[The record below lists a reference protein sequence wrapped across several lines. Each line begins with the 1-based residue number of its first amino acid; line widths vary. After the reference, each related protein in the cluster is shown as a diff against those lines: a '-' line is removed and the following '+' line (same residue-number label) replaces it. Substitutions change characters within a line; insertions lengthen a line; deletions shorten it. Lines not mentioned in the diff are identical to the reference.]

1 MPDKQAIGENG
12 ELRYVNILDYLVV
25 LARYKKV
32 ILRFVGVSILS
43 AVVVLYLVLD
53 RWYKS
58 TAIIM
63 PPKQKNLTGLM
74 SGFSRTPTQ
83 LRSFGLFGGSDDLQ
97 QFQTI
102 LKSRRAMM
110 ALVDQFDLK
119 RVYDLESG
127 DDALK
132 AVEENIELKLGKEDV
147 SLEVSVYDTDPQRAA
162 DMTNYLVQTLN
173 TIYAELSTAEA
184 RGNREFL
191 ERRYQQNLKELSE
204 AEKNF
209 KAFQV
214 KYGAFAVPEQVK
226 AAVEAAAN
234 IQAEIAMKEIEVGL
248 LERTTSKENPLYRN
262 AVIELGELRK
272 QLDKISTGK
281 GLEKNEV
288 QIFAPLKLAPEIGIQ
303 YLRYYRELE
312 LQGKLLEL
320 ILPLYEQARIEE
332 QRDTPNV
339 VVLDTA
345 VPAPRPAKPRR
356 LLITGLVAVGSF
368 LLSVL
373 FAFLA
378 DSFRRSYEQKRDDD
392 WEKLN
397 YIRSQ
402 FKMKKLFK

>member
-119 RVYDLESG
+119 RVYDLEST

-339 VVLDTA
+339 VVLDSA

>member
-1 MPDKQAIGENG
+1 MPENQEIGENG
-12 ELRYVNILDYLVV
+12 QLRYVNVLDYLVV
-25 LARYKKV
+25 IARYKKLIV
-32 ILRFVGVSILS
+32 RFVGASILL
-43 AVVVLYLVLD
+43 AVVLLYLVLP

-58 TAIIM
+58 TAVVM

-74 SGFSRTPTQ
+74 SGFSRTTSQ

-102 LKSRRAMM
+102 LKSRRALI
-110 ALVDQFDLK
+110 ALIERFDLQ
-119 RVYDLESG
+119 RVYDIENV
-127 DDALK
+127 DDAITAL
-132 AVEENIELKLGKEDV
+132 AENIELKLGKEDV

-184 RGNREFL
+184 RSNREFL
-191 ERRYQQNLKELSE
+191 ERRYQQNLRDLTE
-204 AEKNF
+204 AENNF

-226 AAVEAAAN
+226 AAVEAAAKL
-234 IQAEIAMKEIEVGL
+234 QAEIVLKEIEVGL
-248 LERTTSKENPLYRN
+248 LQRTTSPDNPLYKN
-262 AVIELGELRK
+262 ALMEVEELKK
-272 QLDKISTGK
+272 QMEKMNTGK
-281 GLEKNEV
+281 GFEKNEAQV
-288 QIFAPLKLAPEIGIQ
+288 FTPLQKAPEVGIQ
-303 YLRYYRELE
+303 YLRYYREVE

-356 LLITGLVAVGSF
+356 LLITAIVAVGSF

-373 FAFLA
+373 LAFAVDAL
-378 DSFRRSYEQKRDDD
+378 RRSADQARGEDR
-392 WEKLN
+392 EKLR
-397 YIRSQ
+397 YLRSQ
-402 FKMKKLFK
+402 LNIKELLR